1 MTTERTSALTAK
13 KEALEIIQK
22 LPDDST
28 MADVLYQLD
37 FQLAVRRGIE
47 EADRGE
53 LITQEEVEKHMGRWL
68 KSAGR

>member
-53 LITQEEVEKHMGRWL
+53 LITQEEVEKQMGRWL